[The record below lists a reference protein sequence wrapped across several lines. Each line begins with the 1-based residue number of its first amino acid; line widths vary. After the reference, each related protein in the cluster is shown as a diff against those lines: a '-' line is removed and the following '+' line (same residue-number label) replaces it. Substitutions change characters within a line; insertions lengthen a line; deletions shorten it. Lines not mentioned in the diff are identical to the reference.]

1 MSASSS
7 APVDATQA
15 QTHRVTQA
23 QTHGVTQ
30 AQTHG
35 VTQAQ
40 AHGVNCVSRRRYTRR
55 ELARHD
61 GSDPNLAVLIAHDGK
76 VYDVTASFPWA
87 KGSHWGE
94 LRAGQDHTGHF
105 RKTIHG
111 EEMLSRVPCVGEL
124 VD

>member
-7 APVDATQA
+7 APVDA
-15 QTHRVTQA
+15 TQA

-40 AHGVNCVSRRRYTRR
+40 TDGVNCVSRRRYTRR